1 MFVIKCKPFLLSIL
15 VPIFI
20 AFLAGIIILPDIG
33 IYSTLTL
40 PPGSPPGFVF
50 PIVWTALY
58 ILMGISS
65 YGIFTSQSN
74 FISISFW
81 IYSFQLALNFFW
93 PIIFFKSQLYLF
105 AFIWLLIL
113 IACILLMIKIFT
125 KVNKIS
131 AYLLIPYIL
140 WCIYAAYLN
149 LGIVI
154 LN

>member
-20 AFLAGIIILPDIG
+20 GFLAGIIILPDIG

-74 FISISFW
+74 FIS
-81 IYSFQLALNFFW
+81 
-93 PIIFFKSQLYLF
+93 KSQLYLF